1 MAFAAAFIPIM
12 GKIPGFTDFGLAMV
26 TTMVMSTGEID
37 FKDSILDNT
46 LNEDFKV
53 LRMLMVVAFIVL
65 MPIILMNLLLALA
78 IDDTSSIM
86 QQAKLRK
93 HIQMVGLEHNLDLL
107 SFAFDGLA
115 TLKPKE
121 LMFIIINN
129 NV

>member
-12 GKIPGFTDFGLAMV
+12 DRIPGFTDFGLAMV
-26 TTMVMSTGEID
+26 TTIVMSTGEID
-37 FKDSILDNT
+37 FKGSFLDNA
-46 LNEDFKV
+46 LNENFKV
-53 LRMLMVVAFIVL
+53 LRMLMVVTFIVL

-107 SFAFDGLA
+107 IFSFEA
-115 TLKPKE
+115 
-121 LMFIIINN
+121 
-129 NV
+129 